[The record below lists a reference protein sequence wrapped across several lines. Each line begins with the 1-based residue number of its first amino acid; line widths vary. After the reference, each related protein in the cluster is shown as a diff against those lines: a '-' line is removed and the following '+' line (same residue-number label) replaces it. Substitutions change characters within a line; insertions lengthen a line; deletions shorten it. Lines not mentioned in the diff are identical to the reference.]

1 MKPSVE
7 VAVSLFHSFPYQ
19 AFTTRP
25 CFQLQQA
32 LSSLIAKSSCY
43 TGESPMIKVR
53 RSSLLRVLSLI
64 RVLFLY

>member
-7 VAVSLFHSFPYQ
+7 VAVSQFHSFPYQ

-43 TGESPMIKVR
+43 TGESPMIR
-53 RSSLLRVLSLI
+53 
-64 RVLFLY
+64 